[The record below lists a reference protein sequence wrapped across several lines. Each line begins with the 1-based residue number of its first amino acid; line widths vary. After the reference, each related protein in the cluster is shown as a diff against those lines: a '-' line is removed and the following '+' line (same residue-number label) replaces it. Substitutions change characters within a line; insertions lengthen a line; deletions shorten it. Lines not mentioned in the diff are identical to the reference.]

1 MLWNFVLSFLEGDPD
16 KKSDIYSANL
26 KFMIKLKFLLSGL
39 VLTCLFAACNQS
51 DNSAKSPQKDS
62 VATISSVAP
71 QIKDKPTNVV
81 YIHYIHL
88 KDALVASNISDAQ
101 AAAKE
106 LSAALAKIDG
116 CENTSMLAAKI
127 SNTSDIK
134 VQRFNFTALSSDII
148 AMLKNTEMTSGQM
161 YVQYCPMAN
170 DGDGGYWLSSEKE
183 IKNPYYGDEMMNCG
197 EIKDTIRTK

>member
-1 MLWNFVLSFLEGDPD
+1 M
-16 KKSDIYSANL
+16 K
-26 KFMIKLKFLLSGL
+26 KLKILVPGLALS
-39 VLTCLFAACNQS
+39 CLFAACNQS
-51 DNSAKSPQKDS
+51 DNSAKSPEKDS

-71 QIKDKPTNVV
+71 QIKDETKNAV
-81 YIHYIHL
+81 YKHYIHL

-101 AAAKE
+101 AVAKE

-116 CENTSMLAAKI
+116 CENTSMLATKI
-127 SNTSDIK
+127 SNTSDIQ
-134 VQRFNFTALSSDII
+134 VQRLNFTAVSSDII

-197 EIKDTIRTK
+197 EVKDTISTK